1 MNNSVNQRMKAYI
14 NKKGFT
20 LLEITATLVISGFMI
35 TIASMVMGN
44 MIDNYIYLKARADAA
59 KKATFAINRIINEF
73 IHINVVSGAIEN
85 ENETT
90 ISFDSNFNNMLVMKL
105 SYHKPTKTIRL
116 CPDNRS
122 INYCNILIDNVNSF
136 NLEYL
141 TDKFAFNQ
149 DTNKLWDN
157 ANNIDKHFIKAI
169 KLGFSICISES
180 ENDSDIDD
188 NNISYNDIIIVPR
201 FLQKH

>member
-1 MNNSVNQRMKAYI
+1 MNNLVNQRIKAYI
-14 NKKGFT
+14 NKNGFT
-20 LLEITATLVISGFMI
+20 LLEITAALVISGFMM
-35 TIASMVMGN
+35 TIATMVMGN
-44 MIDNYIYLKARADAA
+44 MIENFIYLNARADAA

-73 IHINVVSGAIEN
+73 IHINVVSGVIKN

-116 CPDNRS
+116 CPDNRN

-136 NLEYL
+136 NLEFL
-141 TDKFAFNQ
+141 KDKFAFNQ
-149 DTNKLWDN
+149 DTNKLWDS
-157 ANNIDKHFIKAI
+157 ANNDDKHLINAI
-169 KLGFSICISES
+169 KFSFSICISERQN
-180 ENDSDIDD
+180 ETDND
-188 NNISYNDIIIVPR
+188 NNIISYNDIIIVPR